1 MENGRRVVK
10 PMRHHC
16 RPSGKPAFYDEKYPG
31 TDCARRNNLCRFWK
45 GQYGYTHG
53 LVLVDAFYEYVAQP
67 DGTDDPPL
75 EIAEAGHDR
84 CPVPIK
90 PENIDAWLNLNH
102 AAWMRQT
109 RFLRTSCGRITHTDR
124 QQPSSTFLLSPT
136 ARHLIV
142 RSVVRRPLFTHP
154 RCQVR
159 PARISCQ

>member
-1 MENGRRVVK
+1 MESGRRVVK
-10 PMRHHC
+10 PMRYHC

-90 PENIDAWLNLNH
+90 PENIDAWLNPEPRSLDASDAILEDKLRPYYTH
-102 AAWMRQT
+102 RQAAP
-109 RFLRTSCGRITHTDR
+109 SCCH
-124 QQPSSTFLLSPT
+124 P
-136 ARHLIV
+136 
-142 RSVVRRPLFTHP
+142 PL
-154 RCQVR
+154 
-159 PARISCQ
+159 AI